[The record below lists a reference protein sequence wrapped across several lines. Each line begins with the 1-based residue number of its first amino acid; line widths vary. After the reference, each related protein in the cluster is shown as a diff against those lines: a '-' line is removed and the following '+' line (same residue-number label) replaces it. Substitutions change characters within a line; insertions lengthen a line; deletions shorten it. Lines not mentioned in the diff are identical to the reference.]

1 DGGAEVG
8 LPAVPRPRAGVRH
21 APQRRRQLRVA
32 VRVVVERVEVE
43 AARVALDVA
52 GVAAE
57 PVIVRTF
64 RVVEQRLALPLRRRL
79 LRPAQRDRSYYLAR
93 LRVYHLQGVEQVVG
107 DDDPFAVRGAGEA
120 QRPAAQRD
128 AAQPLLQQRL
138 LHEIAGV
145 AAGPRDLFR
154 VEEQQFVR
162 A

>member
-1 DGGAEVG
+1 
-8 LPAVPRPRAGVRH
+8 
-21 APQRRRQLRVA
+21 
-32 VRVVVERVEVE
+32 
-43 AARVALDVA
+43 
-52 GVAAE
+52 
-57 PVIVRTF
+57 TF

-128 AAQPLLQQRL
+128 AAQPLLQHRL

-162 A
+162 AARRQRQDAAGRGERQPVRVADRVALLVERDLLQRRLRVGLQRQQ